1 MSEQLTTKNFFARA
15 DVRAKFEEMLGN
27 RAPQFITSVLQIAN
41 SNALLA
47 QADPLSIYNAAAL
60 AATLDL
66 PLNNS
71 LGFAYIIPF
80 GEKQKDGSY
89 LQKAQFQIGY
99 KGLIQLAQRSGQF
112 KTISVAP
119 IFEGQLVSENP
130 LTGFE
135 FDFTKKSEKVIGYA
149 SFFSLINGF
158 EKTLYMSVEEL
169 NKHGIRFSQTYKKGY
184 GLWKDDFDS
193 MARKTVL
200 KLLLSKFAP
209 LSVSMQKAVI
219 TDQSVIN
226 DVETMDI
233 TYIDNPQEIL
243 QQEIKSKEEIAEE
256 RLIGLINSATTIK
269 ELQNAVKG
277 APMTA
282 KATELFNQK
291 VNEID
296 AKS

>member
-1 MSEQLTTKNFFARA
+1 
-15 DVRAKFEEMLGN
+15 
-27 RAPQFITSVLQIAN
+27 
-41 SNALLA
+41 
-47 QADPLSIYNAAAL
+47 
-60 AATLDL
+60 
-66 PLNNS
+66 
-71 LGFAYIIPF
+71 
-80 GEKQKDGSY
+80 
-89 LQKAQFQIGY
+89 
-99 KGLIQLAQRSGQF
+99 
-112 KTISVAP
+112 
-119 IFEGQLVSENP
+119 
-130 LTGFE
+130 
-135 FDFTKKSEKVIGYA
+135 
-149 SFFSLINGF
+149 
-158 EKTLYMSVEEL
+158 MSVEEL

-219 TDQSVIN
+219 TDQSIIN
-226 DVETMDI
+226 DAETMDV

-243 QQEIKSKEEIAEE
+243 QQEAKSKEEIAEE

-277 APMTA
+277 APMTE